1 MNPNEGGT
9 LEAKKMGL
17 LGLLLGQQVPLLLG
31 LLLGQV
37 FFSLCLASL
46 GLLLVF
52 FLATHHP
59 THLANLPR
67 ATPSAL
73 CGPCSPSALCGPY
86 TLSEI
91 I

>member
-9 LEAKKMGL
+9 LDAKKLGL

-37 FFSLCLASL
+37 PLLL
-46 GLLLVF
+46 GGLLLVF

-59 THLANLPR
+59 THLANFPR

-73 CGPCSPSALCGPY
+73 CGPYTPSALCGPY

>member
-9 LEAKKMGL
+9 LDAKQLGL
-17 LGLLLGQQVPLLLG
+17 LRLLLGQQVPLLLG
-31 LLLGQV
+31 LVLGQV
-37 FFSLCLASL
+37 P
-46 GLLLVF
+46 LLLGPVPLL
-52 FLATHHP
+52 LATHLA
-59 THLANLPR
+59 THLLANFPR

-73 CGPCSPSALCGPY
+73 CGPYSPSALCGPY

>member
-9 LEAKKMGL
+9 LEAKKLGL

-37 FFSLCLASL
+37 PLLL
-46 GLLLVF
+46 GGLLLVF
-52 FLATHHP
+52 FLATHLA
-59 THLANLPR
+59 THLLANFPR

-73 CGPCSPSALCGPY
+73 CGPYTPSALCGPY